1 MTLSKGLENVYVAE
15 TSISSIIDDML
26 TYVGYGID
34 DLMENNASF
43 EEVIYLL
50 WHLRLPN
57 KDEFK
62 KFKREIQENM
72 AVSETIITSLR
83 MQNHQKLHPMS
94 VLRTTVSMLGVFDT
108 EAELDD
114 GKQFTVKVCDFKQK
128 CQPLLPLFPEF
139 VADSIQFHREKI

>member
-50 WHLRLPN
+50 CIYVCRIKMNLKNLN
-57 KDEFK
+57 EKSK
-62 KFKREIQENM
+62 KIWQCLKQ
-72 AVSETIITSLR
+72 SLR
-83 MQNHQKLHPMS
+83 
-94 VLRTTVSMLGVFDT
+94 
-108 EAELDD
+108 A
-114 GKQFTVKVCDFKQK
+114 
-128 CQPLLPLFPEF
+128 
-139 VADSIQFHREKI
+139 

>member
-1 MTLSKGLENVYVAE
+1 MAVDPQVTVSLVFGTILAVVLFRGSLLTGNCSWYCLHGNAVSCIHKISTYVKRIKGGNEMTLSKGLENVYVAE

-62 KFKREIQENM
+62 NLNEKSKKIWQC
-72 AVSETIITSLR
+72 L
-83 MQNHQKLHPMS
+83 
-94 VLRTTVSMLGVFDT
+94 
-108 EAELDD
+108 
-114 GKQFTVKVCDFKQK
+114 KQSSQV
-128 CQPLLPLFPEF
+128 
-139 VADSIQFHREKI
+139 

>member
-50 WHLRLPN
+50 CIYACRIKMNLKNLN
-57 KDEFK
+57 EKSK
-62 KFKREIQENM
+62 KIWQC
-72 AVSETIITSLR
+72 L
-83 MQNHQKLHPMS
+83 
-94 VLRTTVSMLGVFDT
+94 
-108 EAELDD
+108 
-114 GKQFTVKVCDFKQK
+114 KQSSQV
-128 CQPLLPLFPEF
+128 
-139 VADSIQFHREKI
+139 

>member
-94 VLRTTVSMLGVFDT
+94 VLRTTVSM
-108 EAELDD
+108 
-114 GKQFTVKVCDFKQK
+114 
-128 CQPLLPLFPEF
+128 
-139 VADSIQFHREKI
+139 